1 MKTGE
6 VRAAVWAGLL
16 ATFVA
21 MVAGT
26 WFPGLSLPRI
36 DLASLNG
43 DFLVPEGASVSFS
56 WTMGLLQLGA
66 GGVVMAL
73 LYALYIQTL
82 LPGPGWAGGMIWGGV
97 LCLVSGL
104 TLFPLI
110 YGGGVFGSA
119 WDSAYPLALAV
130 WHLLWGAVLGIA
142 YHKPRES

>member
-1 MKTGE
+1 MKPGE

-21 MVAGT
+21 FVAGT

-43 DFLVPEGASVSFS
+43 DFLAPQGASAAFT
-56 WTMGLLQLGA
+56 WTAGLLQLFA

-73 LYALYIQTL
+73 LYARYIQAI
-82 LPGPGWAGGMIWGGV
+82 LPGPGWARGMIWGGV

-110 YGGGVFGSA
+110 YGGGVFGGTWHSV
-119 WDSAYPLALAV
+119 YPLALAV
-130 WHLLWGAVLGIA
+130 WYLLWGAVLGSA
-142 YHKPRES
+142 YHTPREP

>member
-1 MKTGE
+1 MKVGE
-6 VRAAVWAGLL
+6 VRAAVWGGLL

-21 MVAGT
+21 VVAGT
-26 WFPGLSLPRI
+26 WLPGLSLPRV

-43 DFLVPEGASVSFS
+43 DFLVPEEASVSFAWS
-56 WTMGLLQLGA
+56 VGLLQLFA

-73 LYALYIQTL
+73 LYALYIQAL
-82 LPGPGWAGGMIWGGV
+82 LPGPGWARGMTWGGV

-110 YGGGVFGSA
+110 YGGGVFGSN

-130 WHLLWGAVLGIA
+130 WYLLWGTVLGIA

>member
-1 MKTGE
+1 MKAGE

-16 ATFVA
+16 ATYVA

-26 WFPGLSLPRI
+26 WFPGLSLPRV

-43 DFLVPEGASVSFS
+43 NILAPEGASASFA
-56 WTMGLLQLGA
+56 WTVGLMQLGA

-73 LYALYIQTL
+73 LYAFYIQAL
-82 LPGPGWAGGMIWGGV
+82 LPGPGWARGMIWGGV

-110 YGGGVFGSA
+110 YGGGVFGSGWA
-119 WDSAYPLALAV
+119 SGYPLALAV
-130 WHLLWGAVLGIA
+130 WYLLWGAVLGIA
-142 YHKPRES
+142 YHKPRET